1 VTAAARLAALAGVG
15 VAAAVAF
22 VATQWLG
29 GNRGAPDDVGRVGI
43 RDVVVARDAQ
53 VHQGRLEGCNAS
65 SCRLGERSFERDAL
79 AFVGLGVESATPP
92 PVENPGRDEL
102 HLRGGGVVHESLA
115 QIDDERVFAGAR
127 RFERGEV
134 AWVYLAPPREEP
146 EPGGP
151 TERPPETPPEPQ
163 QPPPPPEDSPPLP
176 TPRPPPAE
184 PAQACP
190 DDQPLGAWIWLRNT
204 YQDFRPPH
212 CRGVETQVV
221 RFRLE
226 PDPGT
231 QLPGAAIALAYSA
244 QALEYSVST
253 DGCFD
258 APESEPY
265 ETCNAEGAHVEGTL
279 SLSAEN
285 LGYAKFFPLEP
296 QLGFQYP
303 TPPTQPFELTVQ
315 CLHHPTGLRSEHTVD
330 GFNGISISPG
340 ECAYPNRDCNDYCV
354 APTVCKDPG
363 SGPQDCFLKPD
374 RFAVVPFEGA
384 LVDGPE
390 REERGL
396 CVLPGDSQVRWRV
409 CCGCAETGPPP
420 DFGPGRRDP
429 CGPPDPQRALL
440 DTALEQQKAI
450 LRPLGELLREQQRI
464 QAQAKQWEGDFA
476 QATRDCRLWGAAR
489 FLVGL
494 LASGGAPGAGAGA
507 FRAAEPIP
515 ATKEFWNFL
524 AMAEKVNAGDPSWL
538 LPNHEFGGWAS
549 VEDAWDGFTIAYGAL
564 GPSSPQSLR
573 EGLQQCGAP
582 TLEGVLDG
590 AYEYL
595 RLLEQLPALGEQMSR
610 ILNDSRAK
618 DQEIFDLWRRWLEA
632 CREYERCR
640 GGDPSRCDP
649 STDSGVSEGGTP

>member
-1 VTAAARLAALAGVG
+1 VGIPIFPGVQRAAIAALLAALSLAGCRD
-15 VAAAVAF
+15 A
-22 VATQWLG
+22 
-29 GNRGAPDDVGRVGI
+29 DVGRAPAA
-43 RDVVVARDAQ
+43 RDVVVGRDAV
-53 VHQGRLEGCNAS
+53 VHAGRLERCDLAA
-65 SCRLGERSFERDAL
+65 CRLDERTFARSVIG
-79 AFVGLGVESATPP
+79 FVGLGIESAVPP
-92 PVENPGRDEL
+92 PVQDPSRDEL
-102 HLRGGGVVHESLA
+102 HLRDGGLVQEPLA
-115 QIDDERVFAGAR
+115 QIDREGVLAGPRSFARA
-127 RFERGEV
+127 EV
-134 AWVYLAPPREEP
+134 DWVYLARPREEP
-146 EPGGP
+146 APRGGA
-151 TERPPETPPEPQ
+151 ERPREPEVEP
-163 QPPPPPEDSPPLP
+163 PPPPPEPEPAGPSPD
-176 TPRPPPAE
+176 PRPPPPQE
-184 PAQACP
+184 FQGCP
-190 DDQPLGAWIWLRNT
+190 DDRPLGAWIWLRNT

-231 QLPGAAIALAYSA
+231 QLPGAAVALSYSA

-330 GFNGISISPG
+330 GFNGISIAPG
-340 ECAYPNRDCNDYCV
+340 ECSYPHRECNDYCV
-354 APTVCKDPG
+354 APTVCKDPTG
-363 SGPQDCFLKPD
+363 APQDCYLKPE
-374 RFAVVPFEGA
+374 RFAVIPFEGA

-396 CVLPGDSQVRWRV
+396 CVIPGSSQIRWRV

-420 DFGPGRRDP
+420 DFAPRDD
-429 CGPPDPQRALL
+429 CGPPEPQRALL

-450 LRPLGELLREQQRI
+450 LRPLGDLLREQQRI
-464 QAQAKQWEGDFA
+464 QQQARQWQGDFEH
-476 QATRDCRLWGAAR
+476 ATRDCQLWGVAR
-489 FLVGL
+489 TLVGL
-494 LASGGAPGAGAGA
+494 LASGGAPGVGGGALRG
-507 FRAAEPIP
+507 AEPVE
-515 ATKEFWNFL
+515 ATKQFWNFL
-524 AMAEKVNAGDPSWL
+524 AMAEKVNAGDSTWL
-538 LPNHEFGGWAS
+538 LPNHEFGDWAS

-573 EGLQQCGAP
+573 EGLRQCGAP

-595 RLLEQLPALGEQMSR
+595 RLLEQLSALGEQMSR

-618 DQEIFDLWRRWLEA
+618 DQEIFDLWRKWLDA
-632 CREYERCR
+632 CREYERCS
-640 GGDPSRCDP
+640 GGDPRRCDEP
-649 STDSGVSEGGTP
+649 TQSGVPEGATP